1 MKEKKEASSYLREA
15 LEQNFPQYQED
26 KSAFDIAVDAL
37 EEYERK
43 GILGYEDIV
52 EHFLHDGRLQYE
64 GFQVRDAHSLALL
77 LQTFRNVQFETFRMV
92 YMKEDTIAAITGVE
106 SRLPHLSFT
115 MPEES
120 ISKGFYNIQRRMERL
135 GADGFYMVHN
145 HPTGDVLPSAADTN
159 ETMRFAQ
166 NLPGFRGHIILD
178 HTKYS
183 VLDESGVTGIYDI
196 PEDYQNPLYYETE
209 TFLIGT
215 KVRNSDEVAAFFDH
229 LNPAPERSLLVL
241 TTAKGSVRTFE
252 EVNNKVILHD
262 KNFKN
267 YIRNEM
273 IRNGCTHAFLATQ
286 SEEIYDNCRPL
297 VIDRYL
303 MDAVYLD
310 EIGMES
316 ANRWMHEHNVERSK
330 EIEWAGLPSE
340 KMHRDKNNSGKMP
353 PSLLHEEISPYE
365 FEQEEVRS
373 MNLTP
378 EEFLKAEE
386 LSVEERDAY
395 GYTYDEMMPLTQM
408 GALQLFDNGAPV
420 FLLYEDNTEGEAFD
434 RADILEH
441 DGIFGIEAADWAAI
455 KDQIFAAEENK
466 MQEEEK
472 LQEKMRRMNM
482 TPEEFL
488 EEMRAYFAGE
498 KEEMSIDG
506 LIFRDEI
513 GADIELQVSNLKDC
527 YWEIFESSQATL
539 YRLSSGN
546 EVARYD
552 AVSYKYLDASGWHRP
567 SETTDDIDAA
577 IRMIEGLLY
586 WGEANPVDGNSVEYM
601 EGKPI
606 PNIFNIREDYMHT
619 DEHPSEKEIVK
630 KHLELLRE
638 ADKRNDLNN
647 PPLTFSDDLDDDME
661 VSMQLAETIK
671 GCYWHTYKDGSGS
684 LRRLDTDT
692 RILSY
697 DLHPVNSGYDEYKDA
712 RGWHGFERGADFRLA
727 LEKLVTEGIVSPMDH
742 GARDFELRSNE
753 FQQEEVRSTN
763 MKPEEFLEEMRA
775 YFAGEK
781 DEMSTDSLVYID
793 HESGLLQTLLPS
805 GIKGCYWH
813 QLEDEAARLYRLSTG
828 EEMITCVAGDRQEY
842 RDRYGWHSILP
853 DVDEPGESDDPTY
866 NYFTY
871 TIEEMMRSLE
881 LDIQAGDVIP
891 MDRTEEE
898 HFIELLKEYDQKND
912 TKKKP
917 LSYKNEEGLTVSMQ
931 LAKTMK
937 GCYWQ
942 SFDDGSGFLRR
953 LEENSTILRYD
964 ASEYRDAAGWH
975 GFDGSTDFRLVLE
988 KLVTEGIVS
997 PMDHGS
1003 TMFDVRN
1010 DMSMEELNRIL
1021 EEHEKWLRGEAG
1033 GKQADLSSISLQ
1045 GADLSGHNL
1054 ERIKL
1059 NSADLYGANFKG
1071 ANLQGAELLAA
1082 DLTNADLTNANL
1094 EKAGL
1099 AYATVQGANFKGAN
1113 LQSTSLLE
1121 TIGLEEA
1128 QGISQDKLKEEIAV
1142 LKDKLEQ
1149 RELDN
1154 FYSDSWEQSAQIR
1167 SDIETLQSKLENLT
1181 EFEKRQTVERIF
1193 IDMDGTLAEFHP
1205 VDTMEILYEKGYFE
1219 ELPPHENVVNGIKTF
1234 MKENPETEVFI
1245 LSSVLTD
1252 SPYAQEEKNAWL
1264 DRYLPEIG
1272 MENRIFLPCG
1282 IAKNEFVP
1290 GGVREND
1297 VLLDDYSKNL
1307 HEWPGKALKLM
1318 NGINGTKGSFQG
1330 EKISAEISAA
1340 EFAGRLVS
1348 FCEGEKEKVHEENK
1362 TMEKAELLQ
1371 QFQSTAAP
1379 KMQTV
1384 FQMMNGHLASDPQA
1398 AIEKKDYGMQDVCK
1412 AELLYP
1418 VSNTENKV
1426 IKLTATQD
1434 AANALSKYK
1443 EGDIITFVGIPTN
1456 DGYKICRMDDGTVFA
1471 KQQKMLYDFTVHGE
1485 VTEND
1490 GKKELALSDIKEGF
1504 KNLSYEEKFKL
1515 VLEEEMDCHDNEA
1528 LKEEL
1533 WETFRDNDS
1542 YLGFFGKDEVA
1553 ELTKRRDKFLEIN
1566 ADTDKDGGM
1575 EI

>member
-26 KSAFDIAVDAL
+26 KNAFGIAADAL

-64 GFQVRDAHSLALL
+64 GFPVRDAHSLALL

-92 YMKEDTIAAITGVE
+92 YTKGDTIAAITGVE

-115 MPEES
+115 MPEKS
-120 ISKGFYNIQRRMERL
+120 ISKGFYNMQRRMERL

-145 HPTGDVLPSAADTN
+145 HPTGDVLPSADDTN

-183 VLDESGVTGIYDI
+183 VLDENGVIGIYDI

-241 TTAKGSVRTFE
+241 TTAKGSIRTFE
-252 EVNNKVILHD
+252 EVSNKVILHD

-273 IRNGCTHAFLATQ
+273 VRNGCTHAFLATQ
-286 SEEIYDNCRPL
+286 SEEIYDSCRPL

-316 ANRWMHEHNVERSK
+316 VNRWMHEHNVERNK
-330 EIEWAGLPSE
+330 EIEWAGLHLE

-353 PSLLHEEISPYE
+353 TSLLREEISPYE
-365 FEQEEVRS
+365 FEQEVKS
-373 MNLTP
+373 MNLTA
-378 EEFLKAEE
+378 K
-386 LSVEERDAY
+386 
-395 GYTYDEMMPLTQM
+395 
-408 GALQLFDNGAPV
+408 
-420 FLLYEDNTEGEAFD
+420 
-434 RADILEH
+434 
-441 DGIFGIEAADWAAI
+441 
-455 KDQIFAAEENK
+455 
-466 MQEEEK
+466 
-472 LQEKMRRMNM
+472 
-482 TPEEFL
+482 EFL
-488 EEMRAYFAGE
+488 EEMRVYFAGE
-498 KEEMSIDG
+498 KEAMSTDG
-506 LIFRDEI
+506 LIFTDEV

-552 AVSYKYLDASGWHRP
+552 AVSYKYLDASGWHRS
-567 SETTDDIDAA
+567 SEITDDIDAA

-619 DEHPSEKEIVK
+619 DEYPSEKEIAK
-630 KHLELLRE
+630 KHLEMLRE
-638 ADKRNDLNN
+638 ADERNDIKMPSLSYSNDVDN
-647 PPLTFSDDLDDDME
+647 VE
-661 VSMQLAETIK
+661 VSMRLAETLK
-671 GCYWHTYKDGSGS
+671 GCYWKTYDDGSGS
-684 LRRLDTDT
+684 LRRLQTDT
-692 RILSY
+692 VILGY
-697 DLHPVNSGYDEYKDA
+697 NLHPVDSGYDEYEDA
-712 RGWHGFERGADFRLA
+712 RGWHGFERSEDFRLA
-727 LEKLVTEGIVSPMDH
+727 LEKLVTDGIVSPMDH
-742 GARDFELRSNE
+742 GANDFDLRSNE
-753 FQQEEVRSTN
+753 FEQEEVRSMN
-763 MKPEEFLEEMRA
+763 MTPEEFLEEMRA

-781 DEMSTDSLVYID
+781 EAMSTDSLVYID
-793 HESGLLQTLLPS
+793 HESGLGQTLLLS

-813 QLEDEAARLYRLSTG
+813 QIEDEVATLYRLSTG
-828 EEMITCVAGDRQEY
+828 EEMGTCFAGERQEY
-842 RDRYGWHSILP
+842 RDRNGWHSILP
-853 DVDEPGESDDPTY
+853 DVDAPGESDDPTF
-866 NYFTY
+866 NYISY
-871 TIEEMMRSLE
+871 TIEEMMQSLE

-891 MDRTEEE
+891 MDKTAEE
-898 HFIELLKEYDQKND
+898 HFIELLKDYDQKND

-917 LSYKNEEGLTVSMQ
+917 LRYKNEEDLTVSIQ

-942 SFDDGSGFLRR
+942 SFDDGSGSLRR
-953 LEENSTILRYD
+953 LEGNSTILRYD
-964 ASEYRDAAGWH
+964 AISEYRDATGWH
-975 GFDGSTDFRLVLE
+975 GFERGTDFRLALE
-988 KLVTEGIVS
+988 KLVTDGIAS

-1010 DMSMEELNRIL
+1010 EMSMEELNRIL
-1021 EEHEKWLRGEAG
+1021 EAHEKWLRGEAG
-1033 GKQADLSSISLQ
+1033 GKQADLRSTSLQ
-1045 GADLSGHNL
+1045 GADLSGRNL
-1054 ERIKL
+1054 ERINL
-1059 NSADLYGANFKG
+1059 IGADLYGANLAFT
-1071 ANLQGAELLAA
+1071 NLQGAKLFSA

-1113 LQSTSLLE
+1113 LQNTSLLE
-1121 TIGLEEA
+1121 TIGIEEA

-1142 LKDKLEQ
+1142 LKDKIEQ
-1149 RELDN
+1149 RELDKLH
-1154 FYSDSWEQSAQIR
+1154 SDSWEQSAQIR

-1181 EFEKRQTVERIF
+1181 ESEKRQSAKRLF

-1205 VDTMEILYEKGYFE
+1205 VDTMETLYEQGYFAQ
-1219 ELPPHENVVNGIKTF
+1219 LAPHENVVNGIKTF
-1234 MKENPETEVFI
+1234 MKGNPDEEVFI

-1252 SPYAQEEKNAWL
+1252 SPYAQTEKNEWL

-1272 MENRIFLPCG
+1272 MGNRIFVPCG
-1282 IAKNEFVP
+1282 SAKNEFVP

-1307 HEWPGKALKLM
+1307 HEWPGQALKLM

-1330 EKISAEISAA
+1330 EKISAELSAA
-1340 EFAGRLVS
+1340 EFAARLAS
-1348 FCEGEKEKVHEENK
+1348 FCEGEKIDDMNMENK
-1362 TMEKAELLQ
+1362 NIENAELLQ
-1371 QFQSTAAP
+1371 QFQSAATP

-1384 FQMMNGHLASDPQA
+1384 FQMMNGHLTSNPQA
-1398 AIEKKDYGMQDVCK
+1398 AVEKREYGMQDVCK

-1434 AANALSKYK
+1434 AAQALSKYN

-1471 KQQKMLYDFTVHGE
+1471 KQQKMLYDFTMRGE
-1485 VTEND
+1485 IPEND
-1490 GKKELALSDIKEGF
+1490 RKRELALSDIKEGF

-1515 VLEEEMDCHDNEA
+1515 VLEEEVDCHDNED

-1533 WETFRDNDS
+1533 WESFRDNDS

-1553 ELTKRRDKFLEIN
+1553 ELIKRRDRFLEIQ
-1566 ADTDKDGGM
+1566 ADTEKDGGM
-1575 EI
+1575 EL